1 MKKTIV
7 YFLLA
12 VCVITGTSFS
22 FLSKPSHIT
31 DIEQEKGKI
40 NMADTFPV
48 PPATKNML
56 FYVQRTHNTN
66 TIVYDLNYNK
76 DSTLNKTKPVHFYWI
91 RYADGGGKQELS
103 TIQRKYAYG
112 VNAVCIDTIKP
123 IFKVNFVS
131 YKKRDIFLV
140 RTSKTVN
147 SYRAC
152 ININNKLSYL
162 HRVFVQIDGGTFWV
176 PHITYVELSGYDIS
190 SGKAVSE
197 RIIP

>member
-1 MKKTIV
+1 MKNTIV

-12 VCVITGTSFS
+12 VCLMTGTSFS
-22 FLSKPSHIT
+22 FLSKSSNSVSIK
-31 DIEQEKGKI
+31 QEKGKI
-40 NMADTFPV
+40 NAVDTFPV

-76 DSTLNKTKPVHFYWI
+76 DSTLNRTKPVHFYWI

-112 VNAVCIDTIKP
+112 LNAVCIDTVKSIYKL
-123 IFKVNFVS
+123 NFVS
-131 YKKRDIFLV
+131 YKKRDIFLI
-140 RTSKTVN
+140 RSSKTSN
-147 SYRAC
+147 SYKAC
-152 ININNKLSYL
+152 ITINNKLAYL
-162 HRVFVQIDGGTFWV
+162 HRVFAQIEGGTFWV